1 MKMLVRC
8 PRCSFSREVESEK
21 ATDRCTQC
29 GYMVSSGPVV
39 AEQVVK
45 VDEPRRRMASMA
57 GSPAQLENATRDLF
71 RLSGGQSIPV
81 EARVPA
87 EKPKAAPAAAFAR
100 QPEPAPASGKKSE
113 SSVLFSLESL
123 MKSAGGQKAPNE
135 EVDQQLWNMQA
146 ETPLFGTSLDHAL
159 LTTPLDPPPG
169 STPMDSMTVSSRRPA
184 GMRTSLLLGLGTAGA
199 IVLAGV
205 GWFVLRPSSTD
216 SPGAALALE
225 TPAQERTATTPSK
238 EPAATAVAAQ
248 LDEQKLPA
256 PAADG
261 QPGAEQAT
269 ADQAAADKAASGE
282 AASGEASGDKPGD
295 DRSESAEAA
304 GGKPAGND
312 KPAGSDKPATVAS
325 KPAAISTRSTKKPVP
340 ARASKPSAPFNVGA
354 AKDALNA
361 AAAKAASCSGTSG
374 KGKVQ
379 LTFAPTGKVSSAQLT
394 EGPFAG
400 TPAGK
405 CALKHFKAA
414 SVPAFAGTPQTVAKS
429 FKVP

>member
-1 MKMLVRC
+1 
-8 PRCSFSREVESEK
+8 
-21 ATDRCTQC
+21 
-29 GYMVSSGPVV
+29 MVSSGPVV

-71 RLSGGQSIPV
+71 RLAGGQSIPV

-87 EKPKAAPAAAFAR
+87 EKPKAAPAAAAPR
-100 QPEPAPASGKKSE
+100 QPDPTPASGRKAE

-123 MKSAGGQKAPNE
+123 MKSASGQKAPSE

-146 ETPLFGTSLDHAL
+146 ETPLFGTSQDHAL

-169 STPMDSMTVSSRRPA
+169 SAAMDSMTVSSRRPA
-184 GMRTSLLLGLGTAGA
+184 GVRTSLLLGLGTAGA
-199 IVLAGV
+199 IVLAGM

-216 SPGAALALE
+216 SPAAAQALE
-225 TPAQERTATTPSK
+225 TPTQERTATPSK
-238 EPAATAVAAQ
+238 EPATTTAM
-248 LDEQKLPA
+248 
-256 PAADG
+256 
-261 QPGAEQAT
+261 
-269 ADQAAADKAASGE
+269 AAATGEPKVVGPAGSDTAGTEQPKGSDEPAGTDKPAGE
-282 AASGEASGDKPGD
+282 TAGADKPGD
-295 DRSESAEAA
+295 DKGAEAT
-304 GGKPAGND
+304 GGKPAGED
-312 KPAGSDKPATVAS
+312 KPAAVAASSSSS
-325 KPAAISTRSTKKPVP
+325 KPTATPPRSTKKPP
-340 ARASKPSAPFNVGA
+340 PPRATKPSAPFNVGA

-361 AAAKAASCSGTSG
+361 AAAKAGTCSGTSG

-379 LTFAPTGKVSSAQLT
+379 LTFAPTGKVASVQLT

-429 FKVP
+429 FKIP